1 MTVKKYDS
9 GLSVLIEENRALRS
23 VAVGIM
29 VGTGSGY
36 ETPENNGISHFI
48 EHMQFK
54 GTEKRSARQIA
65 GEFDAA
71 GAVFNAYTSKEY
83 TCFYFKSIDEKTV
96 ECFDVLSDLFLHSAF
111 EKAELDRERSVILEE
126 INMSKDEPD
135 GVCYD
140 VLFGTM
146 YGGSLGME
154 ILGSKSNVERFGKT
168 DILGYKDKHYL
179 PSNTTVAFVGNISAA
194 EALALVDDK
203 LGELAAAR
211 FVSPVKLG
219 RQDFRSGYGEYI
231 KDFEQS
237 EMSIAFPA
245 LDIRDDRVPVLSA
258 LDCIAGSGMSSRMF
272 QRLREQ
278 LGLVYSV
285 YTAPFVGSVC
295 GAMSVCVNASPANVE
310 KSIVAVRE
318 ELNKLATDG
327 VTEAE
332 VEKAKT
338 QLKVN
343 AVFGKENPMTILNT
357 LMRRHTLCGEV
368 YDVDKLLARID
379 KITVSDVNAL
389 AKEIYTQKPA
399 IAYAGKK
406 QRYNIESVY
415 YNV

>member
-1 MTVKKYDS
+1 MTEKKYDS
-9 GLSVLIEENRALRS
+9 GLSVLIEENRSLRS

-36 ETPENNGISHFI
+36 ETTENNGISHFI

-54 GTEKRSARQIA
+54 GTEKRTARQIA

-83 TCFYFKSIDEKTV
+83 TCFYFKSIDEKTA
-96 ECFDVLSDLFLHSAF
+96 ECFDVLSDLFLHSSF
-111 EKAELDRERSVILEE
+111 EKAELDRERKVIVEE

-154 ILGSKSNVERFGKT
+154 ILGSKSNVERFGKA
-168 DILGYKDKHYL
+168 DILDYKKTHYL

-194 EALALVDDK
+194 DALALVEDK
-203 LGELAAAR
+203 LGEFAFSPFAPS
-211 FVSPVKLG
+211 VSLG
-219 RQDFRSGYGEYI
+219 KQDFRSGYGEYI

-237 EMSIAFPA
+237 ELSIAFPA
-245 LDIRDDRVPVLSA
+245 LDVRDERVPVLSA

-295 GAMSVCVNASPANVE
+295 GAMSVCFNASPANVE
-310 KSIVAVRE
+310 KSVVAVRE
-318 ELNKLATDG
+318 ELNKLATEG
-327 VTEAE
+327 VTDDEIQ
-332 VEKAKT
+332 KAKT

-357 LMRRHTLCGEV
+357 LLRRHTLCGEV
-368 YDVDKLLARID
+368 YDIDKLLARID
-379 KITVSDVNAL
+379 KITASDVNAL
-389 AKEIYTQKPA
+389 AKEIFEKAPA

-406 QRYNIESVY
+406 PPCDIERTFIA
-415 YNV
+415 